1 MGAVDVDAVAAA
13 LRALTPPRF
22 FCGARAIAAV
32 PRHPQ
37 EACLYVD
44 VDAHGDVGAARAT
57 ATGRLLAR
65 EVLRNLGVVPGP
77 LLREAGGAPA
87 WPRGVSGS
95 IAHSVDVAVC
105 VVGAGVDS
113 AVGVDVEA
121 AVDLDVDVAARVV
134 ASDVEAAF
142 VDGDARAATVLFC
155 AKEAVFKAL
164 YPLERRF
171 YEYSD
176 VCVCGGFFV
185 DDDGRF
191 APTVPRRFAM
201 KTTSGATCNVWVTRH
216 PVPMAVASDVKTS
229 AFYIP

>member
-1 MGAVDVDAVAAA
+1 MGAVDVDVVAAA

-22 FCGARAIAAV
+22 FCGARAIAVV
-32 PRHPQ
+32 PRHPH
-37 EACLYVD
+37 EASLYVD
-44 VDAHGDVGAARAT
+44 VDAAAACAT

-77 LLREAGGAPA
+77 ILRDTGGAPA
-87 WPRGVSGS
+87 WPPGVAGS

-105 VVGAGVDS
+105 VAGAGVNS

-121 AVDLDVDVAARVV
+121 AVDLDDAVAARVV

-142 VDGDARAATVLFC
+142 VDGDPRAATVLFC

-171 YEYSD
+171 YEHSD
-176 VCVCGGFFV
+176 VFVCSGFFA
-185 DDDGRF
+185 DDHGRL
-191 APTVPRRFAM
+191 APTVPRRFGM
-201 KTTSGATCNVWVTRH
+201 KTSSGATCNVWVTRH
-216 PVPMAVASDVKTS
+216 PVPMAVASDVRTT
-229 AFYIP
+229 AFYTP